1 MYFLYN
7 IDIKF
12 VNQII
17 EIINAYK
24 GKYVHEETCTEK
36 GIQTS
41 NIINLFNDELIK
53 EIIPIKDIQSGI
65 FWLHYICYDKGGYQR
80 EHNHPNEKYSFILY
94 LNDADGDTVFK
105 EPMNIK
111 VNPKKGKIIVF
122 DAKILH
128 YAMPSFKEKK
138 VLVGAIK

>member
-1 MYFLYN
+1 MYFLYDV
-7 IDIKF
+7 DIKF
-12 VNQII
+12 VNQVI

-24 GKYVHEETCTEK
+24 GKYVQEQTCTEK

-53 EIIPIKDIQSGI
+53 EIITIKNIQSGI
-65 FWLHYICYDKGGYQR
+65 FWLHYIKYNKGGYQR

-94 LNDADGDTVFK
+94 LNDADGDTIFK

-111 VNPKKGKIIVF
+111 VSPKKGRIIIF